1 MNRTY
6 RLTFL
11 VGGYTFLVLTLFSA
25 LILGWTYTSSYAALQ
40 GEINRSFAQR
50 HKTALSLFTE
60 EVRFIDGYAK
70 LAAGSE
76 RLFRAVSRGDFALAE
91 GVLQAIREDH
101 ITAPDILFATDFH
114 HTGLADVSRSG
125 FQIEESLSDL
135 VSQTPRLLMNTE
147 LVTVS
152 GFGSSALVLV
162 KAEEII
168 DSVSGRVTGFV
179 YCGTLLENNYSL
191 LRRTGELTS
200 AEIVLLSHR
209 DRVVAT
215 TDRKNSDLSLAI
227 LAHSAGSWSTDF
239 SEALAGQTGYLVST
253 SFLGVGNSPPLVLS
267 LGIRD
272 SSFLNLR
279 KDILIKSIIFFLLSL
294 LLLLV
299 YGIVIRRLSALPLRR
314 LMEYSRRIENGEDP
328 NLFPRGRIREFN
340 LLGLRLQS
348 LVNHIKAGE
357 ERLRQFTEAT
367 WEAIIIQ
374 KDGHFLAANDQFF
387 SMFGYDRENDS
398 DLFTSRDYL
407 ALMYQGE
414 SLETVLAHID
424 KDLQETYE
432 VLATRKDGT
441 QFPVEIRIRY
451 IRSGGEDLRVA
462 AIRDLTERKRM
473 AELMIQ
479 TEKMMSVGG
488 LAAGMAHEI
497 NNPLAGLIQTANVL
511 QRRLGEDN
519 PANLKAAQE
528 ARTTMAVIREYMS
541 LRGIPDM
548 LKDINQSGLR
558 VASIVKN
565 MLQFSRKE
573 EAAKSS
579 HSLENILDQALEIA
593 STDYNLSRHYDF
605 RSITIEKEYEKDLPM
620 VLCEGGSIQQVFLN
634 VLRNGSEALHEAHT
648 PSPRIIL
655 RLKRDLLKPMV
666 TVEIEDNGPGMDE
679 PTKRRI
685 FEPFFTTKPVGKGT
699 GLGLS
704 VSYFIIT
711 ENHGGEMTVESSPGK
726 GTRFIINLPGVTG

>member
-70 LAAGSE
+70 LAAKSE
-76 RLFRAVSRGDFALAE
+76 RLYQGVSRGDFVLAE
-91 GVLQAIREDH
+91 RVLQELLEDN

-114 HTGLADVSRSG
+114 HTRRANVSKPV
-125 FQIEESLSDL
+125 FQIEESVADL
-135 VSQTPRLLMNTE
+135 VSQTPRLLMNAE
-147 LVTVS
+147 LLTVS
-152 GFGSSALVLV
+152 GFGSPALVLV
-162 KAEEII
+162 KAEDII
-168 DSVSGRVTGFV
+168 DTSSGQVVGFV
-179 YCGTLLENNYSL
+179 YCGTVLENNYSL
-191 LRRTGELTS
+191 LRRTGEVTS

-209 DRVVAT
+209 DRIVAT
-215 TDRKNSDLSLAI
+215 TDRKNSGLSLAI
-227 LAHSAGSWSTDF
+227 LAHSRVPSSTEF
-239 SEALAGQTGYLVST
+239 SEDLARETGYLVST
-253 SFLGVGNSPPLVLS
+253 GLLGVGNSPPLVLS
-267 LGIRD
+267 LGIKN
-272 SSFLNLR
+272 SSFLDLR
-279 KDILIKSIIFFLLSL
+279 KDILGKSVTFFLLSL
-294 LLLLV
+294 LLLLI
-299 YGIVIRRLSALPLRR
+299 YGIVIRRLSSLPLRR
-314 LMEYSRRIENGEDP
+314 LMEYSRRIEAGEDP
-328 NLFPRGRIREFN
+328 NQFPRGRIREFN

-348 LVNHIKAGE
+348 LVNNIMAGE

-374 KDGHFLAANDQFF
+374 KNGLFLAANDQFF
-387 SMFGYDRENDS
+387 SMFGYDREKDGE
-398 DLFTSRDYL
+398 LFTSRDYL
-407 ALMYQGE
+407 ALLYKGE
-414 SLETVLAHID
+414 SLETVQGRID
-424 KDLQETYE
+424 KELQGTYE
-432 VLATRKDGT
+432 VWGTRKDGT
-441 QFPVEIRIRY
+441 EFPVEIRIRY

-462 AIRDLTERKRM
+462 AIRDITERKRM

-497 NNPLAGLIQTANVL
+497 NNPLAGMIQTANVL
-511 QRRLGEDN
+511 QRRLGEDS
-519 PANLKAAQE
+519 PGNLKAAQE
-528 ARTTMAVIREYMS
+528 ARTTMAVIREYMD

-548 LKDINQSGLR
+548 LRDINQSGLR

-573 EAAKSS
+573 ETAKSS
-579 HSLENILDQALEIA
+579 HSLEDILDQALEIA

-605 RSITIEKEYEKDLPM
+605 RSIAIEKEIEEGLPL
-620 VLCEGGSIQQVFLN
+620 VLCERGSIQQVFIN
-634 VLRNGSEALHEAHT
+634 ILRNGSEALHEARI

-655 RLKRDLLKPMV
+655 RLKRLPAKQMV
-666 TVEIEDNGPGMDE
+666 SVEIEDNGPGMDE
-679 PTKRRI
+679 STKRRI
-685 FEPFFTTKPVGKGT
+685 FEPFFTTKSVGKGT

-726 GTRFIINLPGVTG
+726 GTRFIINLPGPAE